1 VCIFQYF
8 PEIILIALK
17 NISKMTKT
25 VRKTAPDSNA
35 VASKVP
41 AKQAQLDEKLFI
53 KLHKDEV
60 WDVCFSND
68 GTRLASTGADN
79 TTIIYN
85 VDNFAV
91 LHILEG
97 HSEGIGSLAWSP
109 DDSRMVTCSHDNTAR
124 VWDTSVGSI
133 SLMK

>member
-1 VCIFQYF
+1 MCIFKYI
-8 PEIILIALK
+8 PEIILISLR

-25 VRKTAPDSNA
+25 VRKTATDSNV

-41 AKQAQLDEKLFI
+41 AKRAQLDEKLFL

-68 GTRLASTGADN
+68 GTRLASSGADN

-109 DDSRMVTCSHDNTAR
+109 DDSRVVTGSQDETAR
-124 VWDTSVGSI
+124 IWDTNVSYI
-133 SLMK
+133 SLSK

>member
-1 VCIFQYF
+1 
-8 PEIILIALK
+8 
-17 NISKMTKT
+17 MTKT

-41 AKQAQLDEKLFI
+41 AKQVQLDEKLFI

-124 VWDTSVGSI
+124 VWDTIVGSI
-133 SLMK
+133 SFMK